1 MKNSTLKMMTLFLG
15 VSLFFS
21 CKPTN
26 DTPKVEFGYTL
37 EISSTELSNAP
48 ALQSFAHAVDGT
60 NWLLFAGRTNT
71 KDPKKGE
78 KDDGGLH
85 NMNANYSSTSFPP
98 PSFNKNIFVYNVAT
112 DATQSISVEDLLGI
126 IEKEFPMYLGVL
138 AENISVFQNTNS
150 QVKQSGEFMYLVG
163 GYGPKDILDPT
174 SAYVTYNQVAKI
186 HVPSLV
192 NLVKGDY
199 AAVDKDKLFAFGKH
213 ENLIATGGELQ
224 TTGSGDNLALYLV
237 GGHCFGNNC
246 YNGQKYQDAAYKF
259 TVASTKGK
267 DSLTALTVSLGEVLS
282 DVSDPK
288 SPAADNDS
296 QMRRRDGPILPQ
308 LFKNAPGTDA
318 QQGFAFFAGV
328 FKPGDDPLEAWNDA
342 LYFHPGFVNSESK
355 LYTID
360 SAYDQKNYNVY
371 SCPNFVVYDEKNE
384 TVHSFLMGGIGD
396 GKSDPAGN
404 LSGFTNT
411 AMHIE
416 TSVVNI
422 KSTNTLISPENLF
435 NKSKENAPNFY
446 GAEAIFFNSSEVTPY
461 VLGKTETEL
470 LDMSKFG
477 DSDVFV
483 GYIFGGIEAF
493 VSNPASY
500 GPRKSKASNKIW
512 KVTLKKK

>member
-1 MKNSTLKMMTLFLG
+1 MMTLFLG

-21 CKPTN
+21 CKPT
-26 DTPKVEFGYTL
+26 DKPKSEGFPYKL
-37 EISSTELSNAP
+37 EITETALKNAP
-48 ALQSFAHAVDGT
+48 HLQSFAHAVDGT

-71 KDPKKGE
+71 KDTKKGE

-98 PSFNKNIFVYNVAT
+98 PSFNKNIFVYDVAI

-126 IEKEFPMYLGVL
+126 VEKEFSMYLGIL

-174 SAYVTYNQVAKI
+174 SDYVTYNQVAKI
-186 HVPSLV
+186 HVPSLI

-224 TTGSGDNLALYLV
+224 ATGTGDNFALYLV
-237 GGHCFGNNC
+237 GGHCFGTNC
-246 YNGQKYQDAAYKF
+246 YNGQKYQDAAYEF
-259 TVASTKGK
+259 TVAPTKGK
-267 DSLTALTVSLGEVLS
+267 DSLIALTVSLGEVLS

-342 LYFHPGFVNSESK
+342 LYFHPGFVNTENK

-371 SCPNFVVYDEKNE
+371 SCPNFVIYDEKSE

-396 GKSDPAGN
+396 GKTDPAGN

-416 TSVVNI
+416 TSVVNM

-435 NKSKENAPNFY
+435 NKNKDNAPNFY
-446 GAEAIFFNSSEVTPY
+446 GAEAIFFNSDEVFTY
-461 VLGKTETEL
+461 KLDKTETEL
-470 LDMSKFG
+470 LDISKFG

-493 VSNPASY
+493 ESNPASY
-500 GPRKSKASNKIW
+500 GPRKSRASNKVW